1 MPPLPQIAG
10 ASSSNLSSVVQV
22 LIGTTAK
29 ILVGMTLGVAVCVAL
44 VVALLVDPSSEAHT

>member
-10 ASSSNLSSVVQV
+10 ASSSSLSSVVQV
-22 LIGTTAK
+22 MIGTTAK

-44 VVALLVDPSSEAHT
+44 MVALLVDPSSEAHT